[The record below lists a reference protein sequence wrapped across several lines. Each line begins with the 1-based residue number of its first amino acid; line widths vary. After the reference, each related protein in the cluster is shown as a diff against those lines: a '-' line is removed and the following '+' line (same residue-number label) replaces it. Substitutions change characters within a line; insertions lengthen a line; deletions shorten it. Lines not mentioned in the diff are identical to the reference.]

1 MLTRLAITAI
11 LSALIALSWTSTL
24 DDAANAATTDKF
36 KRALAVAAI
45 ARGFNGVISVAQGT
59 EVAIQPVG
67 VGVTLTLG
75 QILDPLNDLVERFS
89 LLALMASI
97 ALGAQ
102 LTLGEMASTWFM
114 SAITTAAIGAY
125 LVSLWWPSSSQG
137 TGSTAAS
144 TASMQNRQNTT
155 NWGWIARLMSAF
167 VFARF
172 LLAGIMLS
180 GAWVDDHFLAE
191 RQSQATL
198 ALQDTATQVAQLE
211 QQQRPST
218 EPAEMDF
225 LERTSTQLQ
234 NWLDSSKQTL
244 DIEAQLSALEA
255 KLEES
260 VEQMI
265 RLIVIFLIQT
275 LLLPLAS
282 LWLAWLALKAF
293 WRWTASAH

>member
-1 MLTRLAITAI
+1 MRVTVASRI
-11 LSALIALSWTSTL
+11 LISIALCAAIALSWTSSL
-24 DDAANAATTDKF
+24 DIAASDATTEKF

-75 QILDPLNDLVERFS
+75 EILDPLNDLVERFS

-102 LTLGEMASTWFM
+102 LTLGEMASTFLL
-114 SAITTAAIGAY
+114 SALTTLAVCAY
-125 LVSLWWPSSSQG
+125 LVALWWPSRQVQSESP
-137 TGSTAAS
+137 AAIF
-144 TASMQNRQNTT
+144 TT
-155 NWGWIARLMSAF
+155 RWGWVARLMSVF

-172 LLAGIMLS
+172 LIAVIMLV

-191 RQSQATL
+191 RQALATQ
-198 ALQDTATQVAQLE
+198 ALQETAVQVAELE
-211 QQQRPST
+211 QAPQINPN
-218 EPAEMDF
+218 PNEMDF
-225 LERTSTQLQ
+225 LDRTSAQLQ
-234 NWLDSSKQTL
+234 NWFDNSKQTL
-244 DIEAQLSALEA
+244 DIEAQLAALEA

-275 LLLPLAS
+275 LLLPMAS

-293 WRWTASAH
+293 WRWTANPQ